1 MGSAPP
7 PKKILIMTFDD
18 NYSTKLAK
26 ILIKRNITIDD
37 KIGFSNW
44 TNYNKNT
51 IYTFLSGTMRKIW
64 MHHFT
69 GTNAVIFIMEGS
81 EGTKSEKEIVSYLIN
96 KNLIGAPILILVD
109 RNKKSE
115 NYEREIAMELLRK
128 SLNDY
133 SIKYNVMNIDF
144 ENITPTNSANYGLD
158 WIENEIR
165 MKK

>member
-115 NYEREIAMELLRK
+115 N
-128 SLNDY
+128 
-133 SIKYNVMNIDF
+133 
-144 ENITPTNSANYGLD
+144 
-158 WIENEIR
+158 
-165 MKK
+165 